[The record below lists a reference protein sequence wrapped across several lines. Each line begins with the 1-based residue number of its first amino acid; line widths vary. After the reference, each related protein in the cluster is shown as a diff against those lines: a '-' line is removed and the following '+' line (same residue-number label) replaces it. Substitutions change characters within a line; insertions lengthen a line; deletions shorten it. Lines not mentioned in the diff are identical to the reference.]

1 MGKEL
6 RRSSFKIP
14 SDDISRYIA
23 RDWRDNPAR
32 QIPRAVQTDKARN

>member
-6 RRSSFKIP
+6 RRSSFKFP

-23 RDWRDNPAR
+23 RDRRDDAAR
-32 QIPRAVQTDKARN
+32 QISGTVQTDKARN